1 MSYRLSSVTLRTD
14 NSPQGLAAVS
24 ALWDDVQ
31 SGKLPLLLDSAGTFR
46 PGLSPISRY
55 SHYEKGTE
63 GAYDLT
69 VMTVTADFF
78 AVLEDKAASGRYQKF
93 EAAGDNLTACSQAA
107 WGQVWGD
114 TSLKRSFTE
123 DYESTVPAEYAK
135 DGKCH
140 CYLWIAVEKE

>member
-1 MSYRLSSVTLRTD
+1 MSYRLSAVTIPAD
-14 NSPQGLAAVS
+14 NSPQGLAAV
-24 ALWDDVQ
+24 AQLWDDIQ
-31 SGKLPLLLDSAGTFR
+31 SGKLPLLFDSAGTFC

-55 SHYEKGTE
+55 TNYESDQTGT
-63 GAYDLT
+63 YDLT

-78 AVLEDKAASGRYQKF
+78 AMLEEQTARGVYRKY
-93 EAAGDNLTACSQAA
+93 EAAGDALADCTQAA

-114 TSLKRSFTE
+114 GSLQRAFTA

-140 CYLWIAVEKE
+140 CYLWIAVK